1 MKKQAQCHQDIK
13 LLKTKRCL
21 LNSIAK
27 EEKALGRLLNAQ
39 AKQLESVPSCSKTSQ
54 LTASTTQLVETVLM
68 KEWLLLRK
76 GGDLFVSTPLQQV
89 GITQLLESIAKTEAS
104 LAYLIETEAD
114 KLQTALTLV
123 ERDETN
129 RSIDPLL
136 DMNQSV
142 KKMLETIIKK
152 EMLLEFELD
161 DLLEL
166 LKQPVP

>member
-1 MKKQAQCHQDIK
+1 VGVVQLTINKLISLHK
-13 LLKTKRCL
+13 LLL
-21 LNSIAK
+21 
-27 EEKALGRLLNAQ
+27 Q
-39 AKQLESVPSCSKTSQ
+39 
-54 LTASTTQLVETVLM
+54 
-68 KEWLLLRK
+68 K
-76 GGDLFVSTPLQQV
+76 GGDLFVSTPLQQAV
-89 GITQLLESIAKTEAS
+89 ITRLLESIAKTESS

-114 KLQTALTLV
+114 NLQTALTLV